1 MVLHLQDYNCSVDF
15 IRSIFLV
22 RETIREGRNG
32 TEDAKLKLDELDATT
47 PAYQTADIV
56 VFNTGHWWT
65 HYKTSRGYIV
75 LSGAS
80 IISSLGFHNPNI
92 LKCLLASPQA
102 ELLPRG

>member
-65 HYKTSRGYIV
+65 HYKTSRGYTV

-92 LKCLLASPQA
+92 AEVLAC
-102 ELLPRG
+102 

>member
-1 MVLHLQDYNCSVDF
+1 MQEYNCSVDF

-22 RETIREGRNG
+22 KEMIREGING

-65 HYKTSRGYIV
+65 HYKTSRGYITL
-75 LSGAS
+75 LS
-80 IISSLGFHNPNI
+80 
-92 LKCLLASPQA
+92 
-102 ELLPRG
+102 ELNTIN

>member
-1 MVLHLQDYNCSVDF
+1 MNFVSCFLRLLNVTSLQEYNCSVDF

-22 RETIREGRNG
+22 RQMIREGRNG

-65 HYKTSRGYIV
+65 HYKTSRGYIT
-75 LSGAS
+75 LSGLS
-80 IISSLGFHNPNI
+80 IINWISQFKH
-92 LKCLLASPQA
+92 C
-102 ELLPRG
+102 

>member
-1 MVLHLQDYNCSVDF
+1 LNFINFVLLSVVTSLQEYNFSVDF

-22 RETIREGRNG
+22 KQMIREGRNG

-47 PAYQTADIV
+47 PAYRTADIV

-75 LSGAS
+75 LSGPS
-80 IISSLGFHNPNI
+80 IINCFP
-92 LKCLLASPQA
+92 
-102 ELLPRG
+102 

>member
-1 MVLHLQDYNCSVDF
+1 MNFINFVLLSVVTSLQEYNFSVDF

-22 RETIREGRNG
+22 KQMIREGRNG

-47 PAYQTADIV
+47 PAYRTADIV

-75 LSGAS
+75 LSGLS
-80 IISSLGFHNPNI
+80 IINFFP
-92 LKCLLASPQA
+92 
-102 ELLPRG
+102 